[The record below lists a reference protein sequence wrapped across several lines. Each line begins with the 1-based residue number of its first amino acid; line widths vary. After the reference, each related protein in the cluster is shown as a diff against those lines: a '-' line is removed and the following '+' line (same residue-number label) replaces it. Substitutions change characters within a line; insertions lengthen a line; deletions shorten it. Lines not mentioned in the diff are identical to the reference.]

1 MKEKLMPVTRE
12 KKTGYFAGFFFILLF
27 IFSVVLQGNV
37 YAKRK
42 TSIKNELKTA
52 PLSKSLYSVLR
63 YRNIGPFRG
72 GRSVAVAGNERQPRT
87 FYFGGAGGGVWKT
100 TDGGISWRNVSDKYF
115 KTAAVGALAVAPSDP
130 NVIYAGMGESFI
142 RGNMATGDGVYK
154 SDDGGET
161 WTYTGLKNTH
171 VISQIVVSPD
181 NPKIV
186 FVAALGHVFG
196 NNTERGIYR
205 STDGGKTWKRVLYV
219 NHKTG
224 ASSIAIDPHNPR
236 ILFAGMWQAFRKPWM
251 LSSGGMGSGLYKST
265 DGGDTW
271 KNISKYPGL
280 PKGIIGKI
288 GISVSGANSNRIYAF
303 IEAKNGGVFRSDDGG
318 KTWSRRFHQ
327 SELTQRAWY
336 YSRVYADPKNEDV
349 VYVPQVSGIFR
360 SDDGG
365 NHFKPIRTPHGDNH
379 VLWINPE
386 NPIIMIGGNDGG
398 ASVTYDGGKSWSSE
412 NNQPTA
418 QFYHVSVDNQ
428 FPYHIYGAQQDN
440 SPVEILSRT
449 SGFGIT
455 DKDWWP
461 SAGGESG
468 YVIPD
473 LQNPD
478 IAFGGSY
485 DGVLVKYNRKTGE
498 RQRIDVWP
506 DNPMGYGADSLRDRF
521 QWTYPIVQSQYPPNN
536 LYVASQYVYRSTN
549 GGMNW
554 TRISP
559 DLTRN
564 DKTKQQASG
573 GPITKDNTAV
583 EYYNTIFA
591 FAESPVKAGVF
602 WTGSDDGLIHVS
614 TDNGKTWKNVTP
626 KGLSKWTTISTIE
639 PSHFDAAT
647 AYVAARRY
655 RLDDFKP
662 YLYKTTDY
670 GKHWGK
676 ISAGMPAN
684 GSVFVIRQDPKDR
697 NLLFAGTLTGVYV
710 SFNGG
715 KFWQP
720 LQLNLPHVPVRD
732 IAIQKKANDL
742 VLATHGRAFWILDN
756 IELLRQI
763 TSKIENDSAFLFQPE
778 KTYLT
783 KGYGFHRPGMT
794 IGENPSN
801 GLVLFY
807 YLKDTPKK
815 GQLVKLNFLTQQGD
829 TIASFSNKTYRNG
842 KPAYVST
849 KFYSDTS
856 KALRGVMPAKKGLN
870 RYVWNLRY
878 PDATRVPGAVI
889 WGGSMAGPQ
898 IVPGTYTATL
908 SVGGKTISQP
918 FRIVLDPRY
927 KVSQE
932 ALQKQFDFLTK
943 VHKKLD
949 ETDKAILKIQKVKGQ
964 INGYLF
970 RLKGYDKLDTLKAVA
985 KPLLK
990 KLTGIENSL
999 MQTKSYA
1006 SEDPLN
1012 YPVKLNNKL
1021 ASLASTASSSYNLPT
1036 KQEYQVFAEL
1046 SNQVDEQLR
1055 ILHPL
1060 LHEQLQKFD
1069 ALVKS
1074 LHVPVVY
1081 VPADKGRL

>member
-1 MKEKLMPVTRE
+1 MKEKLTPVFTE

-27 IFSVVLQGNV
+27 IFSFAMQGNV
-37 YAKRK
+37 YAKK
-42 TSIKNELKTA
+42 KHSIKKELKTA
-52 PLSKSLYSVLR
+52 PLPKNLFSALR
-63 YRNIGPFRG
+63 YRSIGPFRG
-72 GRSVAVAGNERQPRT
+72 GRSVAVAGNAKYPRT
-87 FYFGGAGGGVWKT
+87 FYFGGAAGGVWKT
-100 TDGGISWRNVSDKYF
+100 TDGGITWRNVSDKYF
-115 KTAAVGALAVAPSDP
+115 KTAAVGALAEAPSDP

-154 SDDGGET
+154 SNDGGKT
-161 WTYTGLKNTH
+161 WFSVGLKNTH

-181 NPKIV
+181 NPQVV

-196 NNTERGIYR
+196 NNKERGIYR
-205 STDGGKTWKRVLYV
+205 STDGGKTWKKVLYV
-219 NHKTG
+219 NDKTG
-224 ASSIAIDPHNPR
+224 ASSIAMDPHNPR
-236 ILFAGMWQAFRKPWM
+236 ILFAGMWQAFRKPWL
-251 LSSGGMGSGLYKST
+251 LSSGGSGSGLYKST

-271 KNISKYPGL
+271 KNISKHPGL
-280 PKGIIGKI
+280 PVGILGKI
-288 GISVSGANSNRIYAF
+288 GISVSGANSNRIYAI
-303 IEAKNGGVFRSDDGG
+303 IEARNGGVFRSDDGG

-336 YSRVYADPKNEDV
+336 YSRVYADPKNENV
-349 VYVPQVSGIFR
+349 VYAPQVSGLFR

-365 NHFKPIRTPHGDNH
+365 NHFKPLRTPHGDNH

-386 NPIIMIGGNDGG
+386 NPEIMIGGNDGG

-428 FPYHIYGAQQDN
+428 FPYHIYGPQQDN
-440 SPVEILSRT
+440 STVEILSRT

-455 DKDWWP
+455 GKDWWP

-473 LQNPD
+473 LQNPNVTY
-478 IAFGGSY
+478 GGSY
-485 DGVLVKYNRKTGE
+485 DGVLIKYNRKTGE

-521 QWTYPIVQSQYPPNN
+521 QWTYPIVQSQYPPYA

-549 GGMNW
+549 GGISW

-591 FAESPVKAGVF
+591 FAGSPVKEGVF
-602 WTGSDDGLIHVS
+602 WAGSDDGLIHVS

-626 KGLSKWTTISTIE
+626 KGLPKWTTISTIE
-639 PSHFDAAT
+639 PSHFDAGT

-655 RLDDFKP
+655 RMDDFTP

-670 GKHWGK
+670 GKHWEK

-684 GSVFVIRQDPKDR
+684 GSVFVIRQDPKER
-697 NLLFAGTLTGVYV
+697 NLLFAGTLTGVFV

-715 KFWQP
+715 KFWQS

-732 IAIQKKANDL
+732 IAIQKNANDM

-763 TSKIENDSAFLFQPE
+763 APKIEDDSVFLFQPE

-783 KGYGFHRPGMT
+783 KGYSFHRSGMT

-807 YLKDTPKK
+807 YLKKAPAK
-815 GQLVKLNFLTQQGD
+815 GQVVKLNFLTQQGD
-829 TIASFSNKTYRNG
+829 TIASFSNKTNRIG
-842 KPAYVST
+842 KPVHAST

-856 KALRGVMPAKKGLN
+856 KTLRGVLPAKKGLN

-889 WGGSMAGPQ
+889 WGGNMAGPQ

-908 SVGGKTISQP
+908 SVGGKTISQSFKVIP
-918 FRIVLDPRY
+918 DPRY

-949 ETDKAILKIQKVKGQ
+949 ETDKAILKIRKVKGQ
-964 INGYLF
+964 VNGYLS

-990 KLTGIENSL
+990 ELTGIENRL
-999 MQTKSYA
+999 MQTKSHA

-1021 ASLASTASSSYNLPT
+1021 AALASVAGSSYNQPT
-1036 KQEYQVFAEL
+1036 KQEYEVFDEL
-1046 SNQVDEQLR
+1046 SGRVDTQLK
-1055 ILHPL
+1055 ILRPL
-1060 LHEQLQKFD
+1060 LTHQLQKFNT
-1069 ALVKS
+1069 LVKS
-1074 LHVPVVY
+1074 LDVPVVY
-1081 VPADKGRL
+1081 VKDGKSN

>member
-1 MKEKLMPVTRE
+1 MKEKLTPVFTE
-12 KKTGYFAGFFFILLF
+12 KRTGYFAGFFFILLF
-27 IFSVVLQGNV
+27 VFSFVMQGNV
-37 YAKRK
+37 YAKK
-42 TSIKNELKTA
+42 KSSTKKELKIV
-52 PLSKSLYSVLR
+52 PLPKTLYSALR

-72 GRSVAVAGNERQPRT
+72 GRSVAVAGNDGQPRT
-87 FYFGGAGGGVWKT
+87 FYFGGAAGGVWKT
-100 TDGGISWRNVSDKYF
+100 TNGGITWRNVSDKYF

-130 NVIYAGMGESFI
+130 NIIYAGMGEPFI
-142 RGNMATGDGVYK
+142 RGDMATGDGVYK
-154 SDDGGET
+154 SDDGGKT
-161 WTYTGLKNTH
+161 WFSVGLKNTH
-171 VISQIVVSPD
+171 VISEIVV
-181 NPKIV
+181 NPNNPQVV

-196 NNTERGIYR
+196 NNKERGVYR
-205 STDGGKTWKRVLYV
+205 STDGGKTWKKALYV
-219 NHKTG
+219 NDKTG
-224 ASSIAIDPHNPR
+224 ASSVAMDPHNSR
-236 ILFAGMWQAFRKPWM
+236 ILFAGMWQAFRKPWL
-251 LSSGGMGSGLYKST
+251 LSSGGAGSGLYKST
-265 DGGDTW
+265 DGGNTW
-271 KNISKYPGL
+271 KNISKNPGL
-280 PKGIIGKI
+280 PKGVLGKI
-288 GISVSGANSNRIYAF
+288 SISVSGANANRIYAF

-336 YSRVYADPKNEDV
+336 YGRVFADPKNENV
-349 VYVPQVSGIFR
+349 VYAPQVSGIFR
-360 SDDGG
+360 SGDGG
-365 NHFKPIRTPHGDNH
+365 DHFKPIRTPHGDNH

-386 NPIIMIGGNDGG
+386 NPKIMIGGNDGG

-449 SGFGIT
+449 SGFGVT

-478 IAFGGSY
+478 ITFGGSY
-485 DGVLVKYNRKTGE
+485 DGVLIKYNRKTGE
-498 RQRIDVWP
+498 RQRIDIWP
-506 DNPMGYGADSLRDRF
+506 DNPMGYGADSLRNRF
-521 QWTYPIVQSQYPPNN
+521 QWTYPIVQSQHHPNE

-549 GGMNW
+549 QGMSW
-554 TRISP
+554 TRISS

-564 DKTKQQASG
+564 DKTKQQTSG

-602 WTGSDDGLIHVS
+602 WAGSDDGLIHIS

-626 KGLSKWTTISTIE
+626 KRLPEWTTISTIE
-639 PSHFDAAT
+639 PSHFDAGT

-662 YLYKTTDY
+662 CLYKTSDY
-670 GKHWGK
+670 GKHWKK
-676 ISAGMPAN
+676 ISTGMPADE
-684 GSVFVIRQDPKDR
+684 SVFVIRQDPKDR
-697 NLLFAGTLTGVYV
+697 NLLFTGTLTGVYV

-715 KFWQP
+715 KLWQP

-732 IAIQKKANDL
+732 IAIQKNANDL
-742 VLATHGRAFWILDN
+742 VLATHGRSFWILDN
-756 IELLRQI
+756 IEVLRQI

-783 KGYGFHRPGMT
+783 KGYGFYRPGMT

-807 YLKDTPKK
+807 YLKEVPAKNQT
-815 GQLVKLNFLTQQGD
+815 VKLNILTPKGD
-829 TIASFSNKTYRNG
+829 TIASFSNKTNRNG
-842 KPAYVST
+842 KPVHAST
-849 KFYSDTS
+849 KFYSDTT
-856 KALRGVMPAKKGLN
+856 KTCPGVMPAKKGLN

-889 WGGSMAGPQ
+889 WGGGMAGPQ

-908 SVGGKTISQP
+908 SVGGKTISRP
-918 FRIVLDPRY
+918 FRVAIDPRY

-949 ETDKAILKIQKVKGQ
+949 KTDKAILKIRKVKGQ
-964 INGYLF
+964 LNGYLS
-970 RLKGYDKLDTLKAVA
+970 RLKGFDKLDTLKTAA

-990 KLTGIENSL
+990 KLTDIENRL
-999 MQTKSYA
+999 MQTKSHA

-1021 ASLASTASSSYNLPT
+1021 ASLASAAGSSFNLPT
-1036 KQEYQVFAEL
+1036 KQEYEVFDEL
-1046 SNQVDEQLR
+1046 SGKVDAQLK
-1055 ILHPL
+1055 ILRPL
-1060 LHEQLQKFD
+1060 LTHQLQKFN

-1074 LHVPVVY
+1074 LRVPVVY
-1081 VPADKGRL
+1081 VPAGKGK

>member
-1 MKEKLMPVTRE
+1 MKVKLIPITSG
-12 KKTGYFAGFFFILLF
+12 KKTGYFAGLF
-27 IFSVVLQGNV
+27 VIFLFVFSFAIQGNV

-42 TSIKNELKTA
+42 TSIKKELKTA
-52 PLSKSLYSVLR
+52 PLPKTLYSALR

-72 GRSVAVAGNERQPRT
+72 GRSVAVAGIVGQPRT

-100 TDGGISWRNVSDKYF
+100 TDGGITWRNVSDKYF

-154 SDDGGET
+154 SNNGGKT
-161 WTYTGLKNTH
+161 WFSIGLKNTH

-181 NPKIV
+181 NPQVV

-196 NNTERGIYR
+196 NNTERGVYR
-205 STDGGKTWKRVLYV
+205 SSDGGKTWKKVLYV
-219 NHKTG
+219 NDKTG
-224 ASSIAIDPHNPR
+224 ASSIALNPHNPR

-251 LSSGGMGSGLYKST
+251 LSSGGPGSGLYKST

-280 PKGIIGKI
+280 PKGVLGKI
-288 GISVSGANSNRIYAF
+288 GVTVSGANSNRIYAL

-327 SELTQRAWY
+327 SQLTQRAWY
-336 YSRVYADPKNEDV
+336 YSRIYADPKNENI
-349 VYVPQVSGIFR
+349 VYAPQVSGLFR
-360 SDDGG
+360 SEDGA

-386 NPIIMIGGNDGG
+386 NPEIMIGGNDGG

-428 FPYHIYGAQQDN
+428 FPYHIYGPQQDN
-440 SPVEILSRT
+440 STVEILSRT

-478 IAFGGSY
+478 ITYGGSY
-485 DGVLVKYNRKTGE
+485 DGVLIKYNRRTGE

-521 QWTYPIVQSQYPPNN
+521 QWTYPVVQSQYPPYA
-536 LYVASQYVYRSTN
+536 LYVTSQYVYRSTN
-549 GGMNW
+549 QGKSW

-591 FAESPVKAGVF
+591 FAESPVKAGVL
-602 WTGSDDGLIHVS
+602 WAGSDDGLIHVS

-626 KGLSKWTTISTIE
+626 KDLPKWTTISIIE
-639 PSHFDAAT
+639 PSHFDAGT

-655 RLDDFKP
+655 RLDDFTP
-662 YLYKTTDY
+662 YLYKTSDY
-670 GKHWGK
+670 GKHWKK
-676 ISAGMPAN
+676 ISDGMPAD

-697 NLLFAGTLTGVYV
+697 NLLFSGTLTGVYV

-715 KFWQP
+715 KLWQP

-732 IAIQKKANDL
+732 IAIQKNANDL

-756 IELLRQI
+756 IEVLRQI
-763 TSKIENDSAFLFQPE
+763 SSKIAQDSVFLFQPE

-807 YLKDTPKK
+807 YLKKAPVK

-829 TIASFSNKTYRNG
+829 TIASFSNKTNRIG
-842 KPAYVST
+842 KPVHASA
-849 KFYSDTS
+849 KFYSDTT
-856 KALRGVMPAKKGLN
+856 KTLRGVMPAKKGLN

-878 PDATRVPGAVI
+878 SDATRVPGAVI
-889 WGGSMAGPQ
+889 WGGNMAGPQ

-908 SVGGKTISQP
+908 TVGGKTISRP
-918 FRIVLDPRY
+918 FRVAIDLRY

-932 ALQKQFDFLTK
+932 ALQKQFDFLTR

-949 ETDKAILKIQKVKGQ
+949 ETDKAILKIRKVKGQ
-964 INGYLF
+964 INGYLS
-970 RLKGYDKLDTLKAVA
+970 RLKGFDKLDTLKAAA

-990 KLTGIENSL
+990 NLTSIENKL
-999 MQTKSYA
+999 MQTKSHA

-1021 ASLASTASSSYNLPT
+1021 AALASTAGSSYNPPT
-1036 KQEYQVFAEL
+1036 KQEYEVFDEL
-1046 SNQVDEQLR
+1046 SKQVDAQLK

-1060 LHEQLQKFD
+1060 LNQQLQKFN

-1074 LHVPVVY
+1074 LNVPVVY
-1081 VPADKGRL
+1081 VPAGNEK

>member
-1 MKEKLMPVTRE
+1 MKEKLTPVFTE
-12 KKTGYFAGFFFILLF
+12 KRAGYLTGFFFILLF
-27 IFSVVLQGNV
+27 IFSFAMQGNV
-37 YAKRK
+37 YAKK
-42 TSIKNELKTA
+42 KYSIKKELKTA
-52 PLSKSLYSVLR
+52 PLPKTLFSALR

-72 GRSVAVAGNERQPRT
+72 GRSVAVAGNAKQPYT
-87 FYFGGAGGGVWKT
+87 FYFGGAAGGVWKT
-100 TDGGISWRNVSDKYF
+100 TNGGITWRNVSDKYF

-130 NVIYAGMGESFI
+130 NVIYAGMGEPFI
-142 RGNMATGDGVYK
+142 RGDMATGDGVYK
-154 SDDGGET
+154 SMDGGKT
-161 WTYTGLKNTH
+161 WAYVGLKNTH

-181 NPKIV
+181 NPDVV

-205 STDGGKTWKRVLYV
+205 STDGGKTWKKVLYV
-219 NHKTG
+219 NDKTG
-224 ASSIAIDPHNPR
+224 ASSIAMDPHNPR
-236 ILFAGMWQAFRKPWM
+236 ILFAGMWQAYRKPWL
-251 LSSGGMGSGLYKST
+251 LSSGGPGSGLYKST
-265 DGGDTW
+265 DGGNTW
-271 KNISKYPGL
+271 KNISKHPGL
-280 PKGIIGKI
+280 PKGILGKI
-288 GISVSGANSNRIYAF
+288 SVSVSGANSNRIYAF

-318 KTWSRRFHQ
+318 KTWSRRFHK

-336 YSRVYADPKNEDV
+336 FGRLFADPKNENV
-349 VYVPQVSGIFR
+349 VYAPQVSGLYR

-379 VLWINPE
+379 VLWINSE
-386 NPIIMIGGNDGG
+386 NPEIMIGGNDGG
-398 ASVTYDGGKSWSSE
+398 ASVTYNGGKSWSSE

-418 QFYHVSVDNQ
+418 QFYHVSVDNR

-440 SPVEILSRT
+440 STVEILSRT

-473 LQNPD
+473 VQNPD
-478 IAFGGSY
+478 ITYGGSY
-485 DGVLVKYNRKTGE
+485 DGVLVKYNRKTGQ

-506 DNPMGYGADSLRDRF
+506 DIPMGYGADSLRDRF
-521 QWTYPIVQSQYPPNN
+521 QWTYPIMQSQHKPYA

-549 GGMNW
+549 GGMSW

-591 FAESPVKAGVF
+591 LAESPVKAGVL
-602 WTGSDDGLIHVS
+602 WAGSDDGLIHVS
-614 TDNGKTWKNVTP
+614 TDNGKTWENVTS
-626 KGLSKWTTISTIE
+626 KGLPQWTTISTIE
-639 PSHFDAAT
+639 PSHFDAGT

-655 RLDDFKP
+655 RLDDFTP
-662 YLYKTTDY
+662 YMYKTTDY
-670 GKHWGK
+670 GRHWKK
-676 ISAGMPAN
+676 ISTGLPAD
-684 GSVFVIRQDPKDR
+684 GSVFVVRQDPKDR

-710 SFNGG
+710 SFNDG
-715 KFWQP
+715 KFWQS

-732 IAIQKKANDL
+732 IAIQKMANDM

-756 IELLRQI
+756 IEVLRQL
-763 TSKIENDSAFLFQPE
+763 TPKIEDDCAFLFQPE

-783 KGYGFHRPGMT
+783 KGYGFYYPGMT

-815 GQLVKLNFLTQQGD
+815 GQVVKLNFLTQQGD
-829 TIASFSNKTYRNG
+829 TIASFSNKTNRIG
-842 KPAYVST
+842 KPVHAST
-849 KFYSDTS
+849 KFYSDTTKTRS
-856 KALRGVMPAKKGLN
+856 GVLPAKKGLN

-878 PDATRVPGAVI
+878 SDASRIPGAVI

-908 SVGGKTISQP
+908 SVGGKTISRP
-918 FRIVLDPRY
+918 FKVVIDPRY
-927 KVSQE
+927 KVSQQD
-932 ALQKQFDFLTK
+932 LQKQFDFLTK
-943 VHKKLD
+943 LHKKLD
-949 ETDKAILKIQKVKGQ
+949 ETDKAILKIRKVKGE
-964 INGYLF
+964 INGYLL
-970 RLKGYDKLDTLKAVA
+970 RLKGYNKLDTLKAVA

-990 KLTGIENSL
+990 KLTGIENRL
-999 MQTKSYA
+999 MQTKSHA

-1021 ASLASTASSSYNLPT
+1021 AALASAAGSSYNAPT
-1036 KQEYQVFAEL
+1036 KQEYEVFDEL
-1046 SNQVDEQLR
+1046 SGQVDEQLR
-1055 ILHPL
+1055 ILQPL
-1060 LHEQLQKFD
+1060 LTKQLQEFD
-1069 ALVKS
+1069 ILVKS
-1074 LHVPVVY
+1074 LHVPAVY
-1081 VPADKGRL
+1081 VPDGKGK

>member
-1 MKEKLMPVTRE
+1 MPVISG

-27 IFSVVLQGNV
+27 IFSFAIQGKV
-37 YAKRK
+37 YAKKRYSAK
-42 TSIKNELKTA
+42 KEVKAA
-52 PLSKSLYSVLR
+52 PLPDFLFSALR
-63 YRNIGPFRG
+63 YRSIGPFRG
-72 GRSVAVAGNERQPRT
+72 GRSVAVAGNAKQPRT

-100 TDGGISWRNVSDKYF
+100 TDGGITWRNVSDKYF
-115 KTAAVGALAVAPSDP
+115 KTAAVGALAEAPSDP
-130 NVIYAGMGESFI
+130 NVIYAGMGEPFI

-154 SDDGGET
+154 SDDGGKT
-161 WTYTGLKNTH
+161 WFSVGLKNTH
-171 VISQIVVSPD
+171 VISQIMVSPD
-181 NPKIV
+181 NPQVV

-196 NNTERGIYR
+196 NNKERGIYR
-205 STDGGKTWKRVLYV
+205 STNGGKTWKKVLYV
-219 NHKTG
+219 NDKTG
-224 ASSIAIDPHNPR
+224 ASSIAMDPHNPR
-236 ILFAGMWQAFRKPWM
+236 ILFAGMWQSFRKPWL
-251 LSSGGMGSGLYKST
+251 LSSGGQGSGLYKST

-280 PKGIIGKI
+280 PKGILGKVSV
-288 GISVSGANSNRIYAF
+288 SVSGANSNRIYAF

-336 YSRVYADPKNEDV
+336 FGRLFADPKNENI
-349 VYVPQVSGIFR
+349 VYAPQVSGLYR

-386 NPIIMIGGNDGG
+386 NPEIMIGGNDGG
-398 ASVTYDGGKSWSSE
+398 ASITYDGGKSWSSE

-418 QFYHVSVDNQ
+418 QFYHVSVDHQ
-428 FPYHIYGAQQDN
+428 FPYHIYGPQQDN

-473 LQNPD
+473 LQHPD

-485 DGVLVKYNRKTGE
+485 DGVLIKYNRKTGE

-521 QWTYPIVQSQYPPNN
+521 QWTYPIVQSQYPPYA
-536 LYVASQYVYRSTN
+536 LYVTSQYVYRSTN
-549 GGMNW
+549 QGMSW

-564 DKTKQQASG
+564 DKTKQLASG

-602 WTGSDDGLIHVS
+602 WAGSDDGLIHLS
-614 TDNGKTWKNVTP
+614 TDNGKTWENVTP
-626 KGLSKWTTISTIE
+626 KGLPEWTTISTIE
-639 PSHFDAAT
+639 PSHFDAGT

-670 GKHWGK
+670 GKHWKK

-715 KFWQP
+715 RFWQS

-732 IAIQKKANDL
+732 IAIQKNANDL

-756 IELLRQI
+756 IGILRQI
-763 TSKIENDSAFLFQPE
+763 TSKTEDNSTFLFQPE

-783 KGYGFHRPGMT
+783 KGYDFYHPGMT
-794 IGENPSN
+794 IGENPPN
-801 GLVLFY
+801 GLALFY
-807 YLKDTPKK
+807 YLKEAPAK

-829 TIASFSNKTYRNG
+829 TIASFSNKTNRSG
-842 KPAYVST
+842 KPVHAST
-849 KFYSDTS
+849 MFYSDTT
-856 KALRGVMPAKKGLN
+856 KTLRGVLPTKKGLN

-889 WGGSMAGPQ
+889 WGGNMAGPK

-908 SVGGKTISQP
+908 SVGGKTIP
-918 FRIVLDPRY
+918 RHFKVILDPRY

-932 ALQKQFDFLTK
+932 VLQKQFDFLKK

-949 ETDKAILKIQKVKGQ
+949 ETDKAILRIRKVKGQ
-964 INGYLF
+964 INGYLS
-970 RLKGYDKLDTLKAVA
+970 RLKGYDKLDTLKAAA

-990 KLTGIENSL
+990 KLTGIENRL
-999 MQTKSYA
+999 MQTKSHA

-1021 ASLASTASSSYNLPT
+1021 ASLAATAGSSYHLPT
-1036 KQEYQVFAEL
+1036 QQEYQVFAEL
-1046 SNQVDEQLR
+1046 SRKTDAQLK
-1055 ILHPL
+1055 LLQPL
-1060 LHEQLQKFD
+1060 LHEQLQKFN

-1074 LHVPVVY
+1074 LQVPVVY
-1081 VPADKGRL
+1081 VPDGEENEK

>member
-1 MKEKLMPVTRE
+1 MKVKLMITTG
-12 KKTGYFAGFFFILLF
+12 KKTGYFAGLF
-27 IFSVVLQGNV
+27 VIFLFVFSFAIRGTV

-42 TSIKNELKTA
+42 TSIKKELKTA
-52 PLSKSLYSVLR
+52 PLPKSLFSALR

-72 GRSVAVAGNERQPRT
+72 GRSVAVAGNVGQPRT

-100 TDGGISWRNVSDKYF
+100 NDGGISWRNVSDKYF

-154 SDDGGET
+154 SNDGGKT
-161 WTYTGLKNTH
+161 WFSVGLKNTH

-181 NPKIV
+181 NPQVV

-196 NNTERGIYR
+196 NNTERGVYR
-205 STDGGKTWKRVLYV
+205 STDGGKIWEKVLYV
-219 NHKTG
+219 NDKTG
-224 ASSIAIDPHNPR
+224 ASSIAMDPHNPR
-236 ILFAGMWQAFRKPWM
+236 ILFAGMWQAFRKPWI
-251 LSSGGMGSGLYKST
+251 LSSGGAGSGLYKST
-265 DGGDTW
+265 DGGNTW
-271 KNISKYPGL
+271 KNISKSPGL
-280 PKGIIGKI
+280 PKGVLGKI
-288 GISVSGANSNRIYAF
+288 GVSVSGANSDRIYAS
-303 IEAKNGGVFRSDDGG
+303 IEAKNGGIFRSDDGG
-318 KTWSRRFHQ
+318 KTWSRRFHH

-336 YSRVYADPKNEDV
+336 YSRVYADPKNENI
-349 VYVPQVSGIFR
+349 VYAPQVSGLFR

-386 NPIIMIGGNDGG
+386 NPEIMIGGNDGG

-418 QFYHVSVDNQ
+418 QFYHVAVDNQ
-428 FPYHIYGAQQDN
+428 FPYHIYGPQQDN
-440 SPVEILSRT
+440 STVEILSRT

-478 IAFGGSY
+478 ITYGGSY
-485 DGVLVKYNRKTGE
+485 DGVLIRYNRKTGE

-521 QWTYPIVQSQYPPNN
+521 QWTYPVVQSQYPPYA
-536 LYVASQYVYRSTN
+536 LYVTSQYVYRSTDQ
-549 GGMNW
+549 GKSW

-573 GPITKDNTAV
+573 GPLTKDNTAV

-591 FAESPVKAGVF
+591 FAESPVKAGVL
-602 WTGSDDGLIHVS
+602 WAGSDDGLIHVS
-614 TDNGKTWKNVTP
+614 TDNGKTWENVTP
-626 KGLSKWTTISTIE
+626 KGLPKWTTISIIE
-639 PSHFDAAT
+639 PSLFDAGT

-655 RLDDFKP
+655 RLDDFTP
-662 YLYKTTDY
+662 YLYKTSDY
-670 GKHWGK
+670 GKHWK
-676 ISAGMPAN
+676 EISTGMPAN

-697 NLLFAGTLTGVYV
+697 NLLFTGTLTGVYV
-710 SFNGG
+710 SFNDGTL
-715 KFWQP
+715 WQS

-732 IAIQKKANDL
+732 MAIQKNANDL
-742 VLATHGRAFWILDN
+742 VLATHGRSFWILDN
-756 IELLRQI
+756 IEVLRHL
-763 TSKIENDSAFLFQPE
+763 TPKIEGDSAFLFQPE
-778 KTYLT
+778 KTWLT

-794 IGENPSN
+794 IGENPPN

-807 YLKDTPKK
+807 YLKEAPQK
-815 GQLVKLNFLTQQGD
+815 GQTVKLSLLTQKGD
-829 TIASFSNKTYRNG
+829 TIASFSNKTNRLG
-842 KPAYVST
+842 KPVHVSDR
-849 KFYSDTS
+849 FYSDTT
-856 KALRGVMPAKKGLN
+856 KTRPGVLPAKKGQN

-878 PDATRVPGAVI
+878 PDATHVPGAVI
-889 WGGSMAGPQ
+889 WGGSMAGPK
-898 IVPGTYTATL
+898 IVPGTYTAAL
-908 SVGGKTISQP
+908 SVGGKTISRP
-918 FRIVLDPRY
+918 FKVILDPRY
-927 KVSQE
+927 QVSQE
-932 ALQKQFDFLTK
+932 ALQKQFDFLMR

-949 ETDKAILKIQKVKGQ
+949 ETDKAILKIRKVKDQ
-964 INGYLF
+964 INGYLS
-970 RLKGYDKLDTLKAVA
+970 RLKGFDKMDTLKIAA
-985 KPLLK
+985 KPLLG
-990 KLTGIENSL
+990 KLTGIENRL
-999 MQTKSYA
+999 MQTKSHA

-1021 ASLASTASSSYNLPT
+1021 ASLASTAGSSYHLPT
-1036 KQEYQVFAEL
+1036 RQEYEVFDEL
-1046 SNQVDEQLR
+1046 SRQVEAQLK

-1060 LHEQLQKFD
+1060 LNKQLQNFD

-1074 LHVPVVY
+1074 LHVPAVY
-1081 VPADKGRL
+1081 VPNEKGK

>member
-1 MKEKLMPVTRE
+1 MKEKLTPVFTE

-27 IFSVVLQGNV
+27 IFSFAMQGNV
-37 YAKRK
+37 YAKK
-42 TSIKNELKTA
+42 KHSIKKELKTA
-52 PLSKSLYSVLR
+52 LLPKNLFSALR
-63 YRNIGPFRG
+63 YRSIGPFRG
-72 GRSVAVAGNERQPRT
+72 GRSVAVAGNAKYPRT
-87 FYFGGAGGGVWKT
+87 FYFGGAAGGVWKT
-100 TDGGISWRNVSDKYF
+100 TNGGITWRNVSDKYF
-115 KTAAVGALAVAPSDP
+115 KTAAVGAIAVAPSDP
-130 NVIYAGMGESFI
+130 NVIYVGMGEPFI
-142 RGNMATGDGVYK
+142 RGDMATGDGVYK
-154 SDDGGET
+154 SDDGGKT
-161 WTYTGLKNTH
+161 WFSVGLKDTH
-171 VISQIVVSPD
+171 VISQIVV
-181 NPKIV
+181 NPNNPQVV

-196 NNTERGIYR
+196 NNKERGVYR
-205 STDGGKTWKRVLYV
+205 STDGGKTWKKVLYV
-219 NHKTG
+219 NDKTG
-224 ASSIAIDPHNPR
+224 ASSIAMDPHNPR
-236 ILFAGMWQAFRKPWM
+236 ILFAGMWQAYRKPWL
-251 LSSGGMGSGLYKST
+251 LSSGGPGSGLYKST

-280 PKGIIGKI
+280 PIGILGKI
-288 GISVSGANSNRIYAF
+288 SISVSGANSNRIYAF

-318 KTWSRRFHQ
+318 KTWLRRFHQ

-336 YSRVYADPKNEDV
+336 YGRVYADPKNEDV
-349 VYVPQVSGIFR
+349 VYAPQVSGLFR

-365 NHFKPIRTPHGDNH
+365 NHFKPLRTPHGDNH

-386 NPIIMIGGNDGG
+386 NPEIMIGGNDGG

-418 QFYHVSVDNQ
+418 QFYHVSVDHQ

-440 SPVEILSRT
+440 STVEILSRT

-478 IAFGGSY
+478 ITYGGSY
-485 DGVLVKYNRKTGE
+485 DGVLIKYNRKTGE

-506 DNPMGYGADSLRDRF
+506 NNPMGYGADSLRDRF
-521 QWTYPIVQSQYPPNN
+521 QWTYPIVQSQHHPNE

-549 GGMNW
+549 EGMSW

-564 DKTKQQASG
+564 DKAKQQASG
-573 GPITKDNTAV
+573 GPITKDNTAA

-602 WTGSDDGLIHVS
+602 WAGSDDGLIHVS

-626 KGLSKWTTISTIE
+626 KVLPQWTTISTIE
-639 PSHFDAAT
+639 PSHFDAGT

-662 YLYKTTDY
+662 YLYKTSDY
-670 GKHWGK
+670 GKHWKK
-676 ISAGMPAN
+676 ISAGMPAS
-684 GSVFVIRQDPKDR
+684 GSVFVIRQDPKER
-697 NLLFAGTLTGVYV
+697 NLLFAGTLTGVFV

-715 KFWQP
+715 KFWQS

-732 IAIQKKANDL
+732 MAIQENANDL

-756 IELLRQI
+756 IEVLRQL
-763 TSKIENDSAFLFQPE
+763 TPKIEDDGAFLFQPE

-783 KGYGFHRPGMT
+783 KGYSFYRPGMT

-807 YLKDTPKK
+807 YLKRAPAK
-815 GQLVKLNFLTQQGD
+815 GQVVKLNFLTQQGD
-829 TIASFSNKTYRNG
+829 TIASFSNKTNRVG
-842 KPAYVST
+842 KPVHVST
-849 KFYSDTS
+849 KFYSDTT
-856 KALRGVMPAKKGLN
+856 KTLQGVLPAKKGLN

-889 WGGSMAGPQ
+889 WGGSMAGPK

-908 SVGGKTISQP
+908 SVGGKTISRP
-918 FRIVLDPRY
+918 FKVIPDPRY

-949 ETDKAILKIQKVKGQ
+949 ETDKAILKIRKVKGE
-964 INGYLF
+964 INGYLL
-970 RLKGYDKLDTLKAVA
+970 RLKGFDKLDSLKKVS

-990 KLTGIENSL
+990 KLTGIENRL
-999 MQTKSYA
+999 MQTKSHA

-1021 ASLASTASSSYNLPT
+1021 AALASTAGSSYNSPT
-1036 KQEYQVFAEL
+1036 KQEYEVFDEL
-1046 SNQVDEQLR
+1046 SGQVDAQLK

-1060 LHEQLQKFD
+1060 LTNQLQKFD
-1069 ALVKS
+1069 TLVKS
-1074 LHVPVVY
+1074 LHVPAVY
-1081 VPADKGRL
+1081 VPDGKGK